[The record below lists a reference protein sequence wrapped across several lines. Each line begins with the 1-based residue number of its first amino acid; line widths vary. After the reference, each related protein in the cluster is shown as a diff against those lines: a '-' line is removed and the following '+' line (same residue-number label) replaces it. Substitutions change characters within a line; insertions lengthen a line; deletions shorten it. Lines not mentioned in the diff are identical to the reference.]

1 MLYFLAY
8 SVLGVSRYFW
18 YYAPLVPGLI
28 VLLGLGISSISNSPP
43 PNSPFL
49 GIWGR
54 PGGGQ
59 IAMLALLFYLVL
71 AQVYDLG
78 QLRQRP
84 DNRLVIYPVV
94 GEWLRDHTPPQASV
108 GTLEVGLIGYYSQRR
123 MIDFAGLIQPQV
135 SNQLTTHTTY
145 EDAALWAV
153 EHYRPDYLVLHE
165 NHFPRL
171 EQGYAA
177 QDCVVIKRF
186 PGNAYGYSANLDVY
200 ACK

>member
-1 MLYFLAY
+1 
-8 SVLGVSRYFW
+8 
-18 YYAPLVPGLI
+18 VPGLI
-28 VLLGLGISSISNSPP
+28 VLIGLGISGKSNSPP
-43 PNSPFL
+43 PNSPLL

-54 PGGGQ
+54 PGGGR
-59 IAMLALLFYLVL
+59 IVMLALFLYLIS
-71 AQVYDLG
+71 AQAYDLG

-94 GEWLRDHTPPQASV
+94 GEWLRNHTPPQASV

-135 SNQLTTHTTY
+135 SNQLTVHATY

-153 EHYRPDYLVLHE
+153 ERYHPDYLALHE
-165 NHFPRL
+165 NLFPRL

-177 QDCVVIKRF
+177 QRCAVIKHF
-186 PGNAYGYSANLDVY
+186 PGKPYGYSADLNVY